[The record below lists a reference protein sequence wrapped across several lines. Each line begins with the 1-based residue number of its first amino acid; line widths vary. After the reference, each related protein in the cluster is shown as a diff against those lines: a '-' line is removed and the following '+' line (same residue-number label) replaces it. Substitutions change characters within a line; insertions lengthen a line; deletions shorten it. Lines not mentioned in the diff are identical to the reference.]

1 MSFSPYLCANQNK
14 KQQIMRKYLILLMI
28 PLLFACGRSAKKEA
42 EALKARNDSL
52 MAQTMQKDEAINEF
66 IASINDIQG
75 SLDTI
80 KMKENVINLSTDKT
94 GELKLSAK
102 DQIKSDI
109 TAIYGMMEK
118 NKKQLADLMHKLKA
132 SNLKVT
138 ELQKLVDRLQKDI
151 TSKNAE
157 IESLRDKL
165 AKMNITIEAAN
176 LRVDTLN
183 GVVRKQS
190 SAIKDKEQTIAAQ
203 DAALNTAYY
212 ILGTAKEL
220 KKNGVIGKG
229 DKILGDFNKDLF
241 TKIDIRKVTEI
252 SILSKKA
259 TVVSNHPTSS
269 YKLVGDKKIIQS
281 LQILDYKAFWTNSKY
296 LVIIVN

>member
-1 MSFSPYLCANQNK
+1 LPAVAAQ
-14 KQQIMRKYLILLMI
+14 
-28 PLLFACGRSAKKEA
+28 KKEA

>member
-1 MSFSPYLCANQNK
+1 
-14 KQQIMRKYLILLMI
+14 MRKYLILLLI
-28 PLLFACGRSAKKEA
+28 PLFFACGRSAKKEA

-80 KMKENVINLSTDKT
+80 KMKENIINLSTDKT

-109 TAIYGMMEK
+109 TAIYSMMEK
-118 NKKQLADLMHKLKA
+118 NKKQLADLMRKLKA

-138 ELQKLVDRLQKDI
+138 ELQKLVDRLEKDI
-151 TSKNAE
+151 ASKNAE
-157 IESLRDKL
+157 IENLRDKL
-165 AKMNITIEAAN
+165 AKMHITIEAAN

-183 GVVRKQS
+183 GVVKKQS
-190 SAIKDKEQTIAAQ
+190 GTIKEKEQTIAEQ
-203 DAALNTAYY
+203 ETALNTAYY

-220 KKNGVIGKG
+220 KKSGVIGKG
-229 DKILGDFNKDLF
+229 DKVLADFNKDLF
-241 TKIDIRKVTEI
+241 TKIDIRKINEI

-281 LQILDYKAFWTNSKY
+281 LQIIDYKAFWTNSKY

>member
-1 MSFSPYLCANQNK
+1 
-14 KQQIMRKYLILLMI
+14 MRKYLILLMI

-118 NKKQLADLMHKLKA
+118 NKKQLADLMRKLKA

-151 TSKNAE
+151 SSKNAE

-176 LRVDTLN
+176 LRVDTLT
-183 GVVRKQS
+183 GVVKKQS

-229 DKILGDFNKDLF
+229 DKVLGDFNKDLF

-259 TVVSNHPTSS
+259 TVISNHPTSS

-296 LVIIVN
+296 LVITVN